1 MNLDG
6 TPDEED
12 VRFYDRYGPWD
23 VLDPVGLRSLMEGFS
38 RPWWVVGGYAT
49 EAFTGV
55 PRPHEDI
62 DLVIFGRDVQ
72 SMRAHFE
79 GRYHLW
85 SNDGG
90 TIRPLDDKFPE
101 PFHDRCQIWVRKDAH
116 SPWIIDCP
124 INPDVDGKWQ
134 SKRFDDHVADL
145 DEVTWV
151 DDRGIRFL
159 NPEIVLLFKAA
170 QNREKDRFDLEQVWP
185 LLSDDKRG
193 WLRDAVRRY
202 DDDHP
207 WNERLADA

>member
-12 VRFYDRYGPWD
+12 IEFFDRYGPWQP
-23 VLDPVGLRSLMEGFS
+23 LDPAELQTLMFGFPA
-38 RPWWVVGGYAT
+38 PWWIVGGHAV

-55 PRPHEDI
+55 QRPHEDV
-62 DLVIFGRDVQ
+62 DLVIFSRHVPEL
-72 SMRAHFE
+72 REHFR

-90 TIRPLDDKFPE
+90 TIRPLDDRFPE
-101 PFHDRCQIWVRKDAH
+101 PFHDRCQIWIRENAR

-124 INPDVDGKWQ
+124 INPDVDGLWQ
-134 SKRFDDHVADL
+134 SKRFDDHVAEL

-159 NPEIVLLFKAA
+159 NPEIVLHYKAA
-170 QNREKDRFDLEQVWP
+170 QSREKDCFDLENAWP
-185 LLSDDKRG
+185 LLTDEKKQ
-193 WLRDAVRRY
+193 WLRDAVKRF
-202 DDDHP
+202 DPAHP
-207 WNERLADA
+207 WNDRLAGA